1 MEDEL
6 SYESQFYLA
15 SRNGEKNVVVQEFI
29 QQFVSEQDSRK
40 KLYSVE

>member
-15 SRNGEKNVVVQEFI
+15 SRNGEKNIVVQEFI
-29 QQFVSEQDSRK
+29 QQFIAEKNARK